1 MILSFMFILIG
12 CSDDTPE
19 EVIIPVIGQEEHE
32 NQVELPEEVTFQAE
46 EETYSI
52 KLGSIPMLAYYIAS
66 TEDTEATI
74 SKFKGTTISSTDSS
88 KILLMSYACQ
98 KDERNC
104 SYLLIKKHSEGES
117 IIPITDIANYADATF
132 TENGNHLLLQFNRKG
147 IADVLTSHI
156 VVINLEDM
164 EIVPLKND
172 ELEVDV
178 LNYHYPIYNMTWI
191 DNDELEIEI
200 PDYTKEPLVNTA
212 EQNPML
218 ETTIIPFE
226 L

>member
-1 MILSFMFILIG
+1 MILSFLFILIG

-32 NQVELPEEVTFQAE
+32 NQVELPEEVSFQAE

-74 SKFKGTTISSTDSS
+74 SKFKGTTISSTESS
-88 KILLMSYACQ
+88 KLLLMSYACQ
-98 KDERNC
+98 RDERNC
-104 SYLLIKKHSEGES
+104 SYLLIKKHSEGET
-117 IIPITDIANYADATF
+117 IIPITDIAHYQESAF

-156 VVINLEDM
+156 VVVNLEEM

-172 ELEVDV
+172 DLEVDV
-178 LNYHYPIYNMTWI
+178 LNYHFPIFTVDWI
-191 DNDELEIEI
+191 DNNELEIEI
-200 PDYTKEPLVNTA
+200 PDYTKEPLVNSD
-212 EQNPML
+212 EENPML
-218 ETTIIPFE
+218 ETTIIQFE